1 MTEFHLVP
9 DEVHS
14 SDAFALHRSP
24 AGIPTGGLCHSTR
37 VTSGPTA
44 PSAFAT
50 SARRVLQA
58 LPGLLYLTAYPNPM
72 SIIARM
78 MTQRNHQTPP
88 DGVLRVV
95 SQRPHIEAGE
105 SKPLRNDFFNRR
117 GRHASMRSFN
127 A

>member
-44 PSAFAT
+44 PSAFAKT
-50 SARRVLQA
+50 PGGFYRLFRV
-58 LPGLLYLTAYPNPM
+58 
-72 SIIARM
+72 
-78 MTQRNHQTPP
+78 
-88 DGVLRVV
+88 
-95 SQRPHIEAGE
+95 
-105 SKPLRNDFFNRR
+105 FFT
-117 GRHASMRSFN
+117 
-127 A
+127 

>member
-24 AGIPTGGLCHSTR
+24 ADIPTGGLCHSTR
-37 VTSGPTA
+37 VTSGPAA

-72 SIIARM
+72 SIIARERKS
-78 MTQRNHQTPP
+78 TRLN
-88 DGVLRVV
+88 
-95 SQRPHIEAGE
+95 SSHITK
-105 SKPLRNDFFNRR
+105 SYVIFCLKKKKT
-117 GRHASMRSFN
+117 
-127 A
+127 